1 MLSGGIVL
9 MKKLSIDEFEDRM
22 NAIQRARQIFI
33 ASGLTK
39 NITTAFELYQ
49 EVFAERERQLTLDS
63 SVETGEHRN
72 IMDNYERI
80 KCPDCKEDM
89 RFRVLPKNDEGIN
102 TQLVCSKC
110 DLVLDS
116 EKTLQDWMNT
126 LKEVQ

>member
-1 MLSGGIVL
+1 
-9 MKKLSIDEFEDRM
+9 MKKLTREEFDDRM
-22 NAIQRARQIFI
+22 EAIQRARSIFI

-39 NITTAFELYQ
+39 NISTAFELYQ
-49 EVFAERERQLTLDS
+49 EVFATRERQLTIDS
-63 SVETGEHRN
+63 NSNYESRTF
-72 IMDNYERI
+72 MDDYERI

-89 RFRVLPKNDEGIN
+89 RFRILPQNDEGVN

-126 LKEVQ
+126 LKEVK